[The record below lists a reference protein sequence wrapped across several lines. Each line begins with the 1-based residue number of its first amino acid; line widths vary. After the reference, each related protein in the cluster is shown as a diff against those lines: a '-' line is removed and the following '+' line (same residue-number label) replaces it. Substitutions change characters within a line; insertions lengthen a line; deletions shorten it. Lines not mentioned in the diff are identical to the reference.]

1 MLKMPILNFV
11 FSRNCLVLRRDEWY
25 FSFDDTRGSLFSRG
39 EGGHFMIFG
48 EKRYSYCKKQYS
60 TACMCILCIH

>member
-25 FSFDDTRGSLFSRG
+25 FNFDDTRGSLFSRG
-39 EGGHFMIFG
+39 EGGHFMKSGNLFHDLRG
-48 EKRYSYCKKQYS
+48 KKVQ
-60 TACMCILCIH
+60 LL